1 MKPLALSFDDVIG
14 KITPPAFIS
23 NIGEG
28 GAGINK
34 FLSNILAVIYIFGSI
49 IFLFMIVAGA
59 VQWITSGGDKEAV
72 QKARS
77 RITNAIIGL
86 VLLALARFIA
96 ALVGSITG
104 FNI

>member
-1 MKPLALSFDDVIG
+1 MQLLAFTFKQIIG
-14 KITPPAFIS
+14 EITPPPFIK

-34 FLSNILAVIYIFGSI
+34 FLSNILSIIYIFGSI
-49 IFLFMIVAGA
+49 IFLFMIVMGA

-77 RITNAIIGL
+77 RITSAIIGL

-96 ALVGSITG
+96 VLVGSITG

>member
-1 MKPLALSFDDVIG
+1 MKLLALSFDEVIG
-14 KITPPAFIS
+14 KITPPVPIR

-34 FLSNILAVIYIFGSI
+34 FLSNILNIIYVFGSI
-49 IFLFMIVAGA
+49 IFLFMIVVSA
-59 VQWITSGGDKEAV
+59 VQWIISGGDKEAV

-77 RITNAIIGL
+77 RITSAIIGL
-86 VLLALARFIA
+86 ILLALARFIA
-96 ALVGSITG
+96 TLVGSITG